1 MKKALVCLVMLA
13 AVLYTAPAF
22 AQTSGW
28 LDVNVGAAVPA
39 EGARNTTYNW
49 TDYGWGG
56 EQATLAVDYKQLTGA
71 NIDVGGGG
79 TWLRARAAHCRFPA
93 FSSSAGRPS
102 PTPGSVI

>member
-71 NIDVGGGG
+71 NIDGG
-79 TWLRARAAHCRFPA
+79 AAGCGFER
-93 FSSSAGRPS
+93 GRHTVASLPS
-102 PTPGSVI
+102 PHQQVDHHRHPAP